1 MNNFD
6 ELFWKGRAI
15 GKAKIDTMDMWYMDA
30 EWKPYPSEYARKF
43 QSIASQL
50 KAEKVIR
57 NPDKGIIVELRHS
70 EGTISK
76 YLVLKLVDSMLY
88 MRVISDEVANW
99 VDRKLL
105 EPWEEINDPIF
116 YENELKKEMSF
127 FHPLRWKKLRAID
140 IRTDSDDVLFEIIS
154 SKPKYAVVHLTWQK
168 ETSRKFP
175 SIKIYKNWTDLYEN
189 RLLNEY
195 KNWERE

>member
-6 ELFWKGRAI
+6 ELFWKGRVV
-15 GKAKIDTMDMWYMDA
+15 GKAKIDTMDMWYIDA
-30 EWKPYPSEYARKF
+30 EWKPYPSEYARTF
-43 QSIASQL
+43 QNIASQL

-57 NPDKGIIVELRHS
+57 NPDKGIIVELCRS
-70 EGTISK
+70 EGAITK

-105 EPWEEINDPIF
+105 EPWEEINDPMV

-127 FHPLRWKKLRAID
+127 FHPLRWKKLRAIG
-140 IRTDSDDVLFEIIS
+140 IRIDSDDVLFEIIS

-175 SIKIYKNWTDLYEN
+175 STKIYKNWTDLYEN